1 VSRIDRVYIAVHRK
15 DLRLARI
22 CVASVRHWYPEIPI
36 YLLKDEVYG
45 PFSTRELE
53 ERWNV
58 STWPTGNMPFGWG
71 FVKLEPLFA
80 EERVRY
86 LMLDAD
92 IVFVGRVIDAL
103 EIFEADFVVQEEVQP
118 PSDIPGL
125 YFDSRNLP
133 AVLKRTFPMPRF
145 TFNSG
150 QYVATAGLLCREDFA
165 QLVHWT
171 NPRLV
176 RHRDVFNQGDQG
188 VLNYV
193 VLTKLEAG
201 AITVDRTPFMKWG
214 TQEMGEIDLRL
225 INAESPY
232 PYVLHWA
239 GLKKLQLRKMIR
251 ADILDHF
258 ERAYYARIP
267 QGWARLRLRIAR
279 SEVERWR
286 SRFSRLITRVI
297 ASARASRT
305 GTQDA

>member
-1 VSRIDRVYIAVHRK
+1 MSRIDRVYIAVHRK

-22 CVASVRHWYPEIPI
+22 CLASVRQWYPELPI
-36 YLLKDEVYG
+36 YLLKDEVHG
-45 PFSTRELE
+45 PFSTCELE

-58 STWPTGNMPFGWG
+58 GTWPTGNMPFGWG

-92 IVFVGRVIDAL
+92 TVFVGRVIEAL
-103 EIFEADFVVQEEVQP
+103 EKFDADFVVQEEVQP

-125 YFDSRNLP
+125 YFDVRKLP
-133 AVLKRTFPMPRF
+133 AVLKRNFPMPRF

-150 QYVATAGLLCREDFA
+150 QYVATGGLLCRQDFS

-171 NPRLV
+171 HPRRI

-201 AITVDRTPFMKWG
+201 EITVDRTPFMKWG
-214 TQEMGEIDLRL
+214 SQEMGEIDLRL
-225 INAESPY
+225 LSAESPY

-239 GLKKLQLRKMIR
+239 GLKRLRLRKMIR
-251 ADILDHF
+251 ADILEHF

-267 QGWARLRLRIAR
+267 QGWARLRLRIVH
-279 SEVERWR
+279 SEAERWR
-286 SRFSRLITRVI
+286 SRFSRLITR
-297 ASARASRT
+297 ATSAARASRT